1 MSDSSSTLPRLP
13 TRLHESSDERD
24 LVVRIRGGDAGAFK
38 AMYDRHS
45 DAMFAFAYSCLKS
58 RDEAQDVVHD
68 IFLNILKN
76 RAAFS
81 VSGELKTYLLRA
93 VYNRVATL
101 RRHLRVELVSH
112 ESIVRDA
119 GSPMEWTYRGSTDDS
134 LMQHE
139 LGEALSRAV
148 LTLPPRAQQAY
159 RLVRE
164 QDLPY
169 VEAAE
174 VMGIS
179 THTVE
184 IHLIRALKALREQLG
199 SWRR

>member
-1 MSDSSSTLPRLP
+1 MPESLSTLPRIA
-13 TRLHESSDERD
+13 TRLDASSDEREW
-24 LVVRIRGGDAGAFK
+24 VARIRGGDAAAFK
-38 AMYDRHS
+38 AMYDRHG
-45 DAMFAFAYSCLKS
+45 DAMFAFAYACLKS

-76 RAAFS
+76 SATFS
-81 VSGELKTYLLRA
+81 VSGGLRTYLLRA

-119 GSPMEWTYRGSTDDS
+119 GSPIEWAYRGNTDDP

-164 QDLPY
+164 QELPY

-184 IHLIRALKALREQLG
+184 IHLIRALKALREQLA
-199 SWRR
+199 SWRK

>member
-1 MSDSSSTLPRLP
+1 MSDSPSTLPRFP
-13 TRLHESSDERD
+13 DRLDDSSEERD
-24 LVVRIRGGDAGAFK
+24 WVTRIRGGDAAAFR
-38 AMYDRHS
+38 AMYDRHG
-45 DAMFAFAYSCLKS
+45 DAMFAFAYACLKS

-68 IFLNILKN
+68 IFLNVLKN
-76 RAAFS
+76 CATFS
-81 VSGELKTYLLRA
+81 VSGELRTYLLRA

-119 GSPMEWTYRGSTDDS
+119 GFPTEWAYRGNADDP
-134 LMQHE
+134 LLRHE

-148 LTLPPRAQQAY
+148 LALPPRAQQAY

-164 QDLPY
+164 QELPY
-169 VEAAE
+169 AEAAE

-184 IHLIRALKALREQLG
+184 IHLIRALKALRDQLA
-199 SWRR
+199 SWRK

>member
-1 MSDSSSTLPRLP
+1 MPDSLSTLPRIP
-13 TRLHESSDERD
+13 TRLAASSDEREW
-24 LVVRIRGGDAGAFK
+24 VARIRAGDAGAFK

-45 DAMFAFAYSCLKS
+45 DAMFAFAYACLKS

-76 RAAFS
+76 SAAFS
-81 VSGELKTYLLRA
+81 VSGELRTYLLRA

-119 GSPMEWTYRGSTDDS
+119 GSPTEWAYRGNTDDP

-164 QDLPY
+164 QELPY

-184 IHLIRALKALREQLG
+184 IHLIRALKALREQLA
-199 SWRR
+199 SWRK